1 MNKDILTNEFELLV
15 KTLDQIQEEQS
26 VVKRKLSELLEA
38 AVLNEFVDWAEDLLQ
53 QILNRETALLLLRK
67 DILAYKKWVLT
78 KKGIAIYVDLSQ
90 NKQFKKFKDQVLY
103 LETEFYQ
110 WKQIADK
117 KFELSQ
123 INPT

>member
-38 AVLNEFVDWAEDLLQ
+38 AVLNEFVEWAEDLLQ

-110 WKQIADK
+110 WKQIDRK
-117 KFELSQ
+117 SVV
-123 INPT
+123 

>member
-1 MNKDILTNEFELLV
+1 MNKDILTNEFELFV

>member
-38 AVLNEFVDWAEDLLQ
+38 AVLNEFVEWAEDLLQ

>member
-38 AVLNEFVDWAEDLLQ
+38 AVLNEFVEWAEDLLQ

-90 NKQFKKFKDQVLY
+90 NKQFMKFKDQVLY